1 MGKRIK
7 PLKKKTRVEWHQD
20 KGSLHIVFFSEIN
33 VTKKRIKF
41 KNKIKDKDK
50 EKDEDRVPGIEVRS
64 NELLI
69 VSPSVHGDGNSW
81 TPLGTDQNAA
91 LTNEEL
97 LRLEAKIG
105 LLSGEGY
112 SADDDD
118 KRPYIGHLEDPAT
131 KIKEGG
137 RHDAVKIFGCS
148 YFFRYKDGWKD
159 LTDDEK
165 RDKLKEWNLQHCNPP
180 LPDSE
185 FSEIWKWIVKTH
197 SKTRDKQFE
206 ESNEK
211 ARSAQ
216 AEANSP
222 VNMPGC
228 ISYQISDTP
237 AIWITGTPD
246 NKLIEVMRKTKPT
259 ADGLLTTLYL
269 TRKTFTQKPSF
280 VP

>member
-1 MGKRIK
+1 
-7 PLKKKTRVEWHQD
+7 
-20 KGSLHIVFFSEIN
+20 
-33 VTKKRIKF
+33 
-41 KNKIKDKDK
+41 
-50 EKDEDRVPGIEVRS
+50 
-64 NELLI
+64 
-69 VSPSVHGDGNSW
+69 
-81 TPLGTDQNAA
+81 

-112 SADDDD
+112 GADDDD

-246 NKLIEVMRKTKPT
+246 NKLIEVTRKTKPT